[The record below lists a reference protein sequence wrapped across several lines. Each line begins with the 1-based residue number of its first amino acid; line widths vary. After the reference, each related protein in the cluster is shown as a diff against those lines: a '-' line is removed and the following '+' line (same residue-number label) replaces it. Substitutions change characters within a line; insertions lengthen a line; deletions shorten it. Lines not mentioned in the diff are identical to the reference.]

1 MTHRSEDSER
11 ETEDMLAQNHIIS
24 GQSEKMGN
32 TASSFDQEKDSV
44 VPSIFQFGPGSW
56 QGLANYLAPWNRA

>member
-24 GQSEKMGN
+24 GQSEKM
-32 TASSFDQEKDSV
+32 
-44 VPSIFQFGPGSW
+44 VPTVAVLTKKKI
-56 QGLANYLAPWNRA
+56 L